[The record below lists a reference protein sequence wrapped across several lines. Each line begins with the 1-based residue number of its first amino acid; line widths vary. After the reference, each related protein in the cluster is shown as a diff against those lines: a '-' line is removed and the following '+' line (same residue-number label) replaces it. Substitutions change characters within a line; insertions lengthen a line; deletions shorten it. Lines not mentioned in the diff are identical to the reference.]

1 MAQTS
6 AQNITH
12 SYFVVM
18 IDYGHG
24 RGFEAVVDPEVTR
37 NGVIDL
43 IQTREY
49 DPERIAFIHYVDG
62 LEISDVTEELLSEV
76 GAMEAA

>member
-1 MAQTS
+1 MQKI
-6 AQNITH
+6 NH

-18 IDYGHG
+18 IDYGQRG
-24 RGFEAVVDPEVTR
+24 REAIVDPEITR

-49 DPERIAFIHYVDG
+49 DPERIVFIHYVDG
-62 LEISDVTEELLSEV
+62 SEISDVTEELLSEV
-76 GAMEAA
+76 GVMEAA